1 MHDKSIKGSLVAR
14 SKNTN
19 MASHTLASS
28 VSEVVKKIE
37 TFVEGFLSSSNR
49 DSYKLVEYLV
59 ADEEKLKWLG
69 SLEDLK
75 LFTESSLCLDGK
87 WSSPCGFAKKFTLK
101 SVEPDQ
107 QQFGFVW
114 YRQKQNTIVFQ
125 GDVMSI
131 ESAKSRLLSIANKQ
145 NVASIGESEQL
156 FDELDL
162 QVRDSESSCEESLTA
177 SCDGVDRGECD
188 SSATSIVGGKSQ
200 TECTSRSSNGLL
212 TRSTSACPCVRGEI
226 IAEIEGIKL
235 DLVILKSQSCSFTSD
250 QYDSLQSSVNLLK
263 STQKSLENIIK
274 IQGETINSLQQEILT
289 FESKFLS
296 LEELLF
302 NDNPQLNAS
311 LDHNSQIQ
319 CTAESHSQG
328 SDNVARK
335 SNCKIPLP
343 THSGNNQ
350 SLNIL
355 KDNSIAHSIGKSFE
369 LSSSDQL
376 KRSQPYENCKTVCI
390 SPESSPK
397 VTTNI
402 PDPLV
407 SDTDLLPESSI
418 NLQANVDPVI
428 PVSDANLPPR
438 VIQAP
443 SDATLL
449 KRNSSLSKNET
460 PCPFILRRGWC
471 LKGDKCDFSHR
482 NMVNNFQLRQ
492 FSNKHKGSIF
502 CPFLRK
508 KGYCLKE
515 SRCDFSH
522 AVSRPIESQLAANDN
537 PQRPQIHPFLRSHDL
552 QNIPTLMQRLEQR
565 LQRLEYAQISLPVHR
580 HPMSQPLLPPSQTI
594 YPRPL
599 METPVYPPQ
608 FRHC

>member
-1 MHDKSIKGSLVAR
+1 
-14 SKNTN
+14 
-19 MASHTLASS
+19 MAAHTLASS

-37 TFVEGFLSSSNR
+37 TFVEGFLSSLNR

-75 LFTESSLCLDGK
+75 LFTESSLSLDGK
-87 WSSPCGFAKKFTLK
+87 WSSPGGFVKKFTLK

-114 YRQKQNTIVFQ
+114 YRKKQNTIVFQ

-145 NVASIGESEQL
+145 NVASTVESEQL

-162 QVRDSESSCEESLTA
+162 QARDSESSCEESLTA
-177 SCDGVDRGECD
+177 SCDGVDEGECD
-188 SSATSIVGGKSQ
+188 PSATSIVGGKSQ

-212 TRSTSACPCVRGEI
+212 TRSTCACPCVRGEI

-235 DLVILKSQSCSFTSD
+235 DLVILRAQSCSFTSD
-250 QYDSLQSSVNLLK
+250 QYDSLQSNINLLK
-263 STQKSLENIIK
+263 STQKSLENIIN

-289 FESKFLS
+289 LESKFLS

-319 CTAESHSQG
+319 CSAEFHPQG

-355 KDNSIAHSIGKSFE
+355 KDNSIVHSTGKYYE
-369 LSSSDQL
+369 LSSSDQP
-376 KRSQPYENCKTVCI
+376 KRNQPYENCKTVCI

-418 NLQANVDPVI
+418 NLQVSDADLLPESSINLQANVDPVI

-443 SDATLL
+443 GDATLL
-449 KRNSSLSKNET
+449 RRNPSLSKNET

-482 NMVNNFQLRQ
+482 NMVNNVQLRQ

-502 CPFLRK
+502 CPFLPK

-515 SRCDFSH
+515 SICDFSH

-537 PQRPQIHPFLRSHDL
+537 PQRPQIHPFLR
-552 QNIPTLMQRLEQR
+552 ILMLTC
-565 LQRLEYAQISLPVHR
+565 
-580 HPMSQPLLPPSQTI
+580 LL
-594 YPRPL
+594 L
-599 METPVYPPQ
+599 
-608 FRHC
+608 